1 MRFYPLVLLLFVT
14 GCLIVNSP
22 RTFEMPPVETL
33 PEERNV
39 LVAWPILPVDITVI
53 D

>member
-1 MRFYPLVLLLFVT
+1 
-14 GCLIVNSP
+14 
-22 RTFEMPPVETL
+22 VETL

-39 LVAWPILPVDITVI
+39 LVAWPIQPVDITEI

>member
-1 MRFYPLVLLLFVT
+1 MVT
-14 GCLIVNSP
+14 GP
-22 RTFEMPPVETL
+22 KTFEMPPVETL

-39 LVAWPILPVDITVI
+39 LVAWPILPVDIAVI

>member
-1 MRFYPLVLLLFVT
+1 M
-14 GCLIVNSP
+14 VNAP
-22 RTFEMPPVETL
+22 KTFQMPPVETM

-39 LVAWPILPVDITVI
+39 LVAWPIEPVDITII

>member
-1 MRFYPLVLLLFVT
+1 
-14 GCLIVNSP
+14 
-22 RTFEMPPVETL
+22 MPPVETL

-39 LVAWPILPVDITVI
+39 LVAWPIQPVDITII

>member
-1 MRFYPLVLLLFVT
+1 MVT
-14 GCLIVNSP
+14 GP
-22 RTFEMPPVETL
+22 KTFEMPPVETS

-39 LVAWPILPVDITVI
+39 LVAWPIEPVDIAII

>member
-1 MRFYPLVLLLFVT
+1 MRFPFILLLFVT
-14 GCLIVNSP
+14 GCLMVTGP
-22 RTFEMPPVETL
+22 KTFEMPPVETL

-39 LVAWPILPVDITVI
+39 LVAWPIEPVDITKI

>member
-1 MRFYPLVLLLFVT
+1 MRFPFILLLFVT
-14 GCLIVNSP
+14 GCLMVNGP
-22 RTFEMPPVETL
+22 KTFQMPPVETL

-39 LVAWPILPVDITVI
+39 LVAWPIEPVDITVI